1 MKHRLHVGAF
11 GQINPQLIHR
21 EQACLVGYTKKER
34 TPYLVPIPMTTPVV
48 TNRPPTLVVE
58 NELATSPSPS
68 SPMPKRPVFCAPR
81 ALMILA
87 FTRASTAMHAVHNDP
102 TKESVLADE
111 RLCATRAA

>member
-1 MKHRLHVGAF
+1 MWAF
-11 GQINPQLIHR
+11 SVISIHS
-21 EQACLVGYTKKER
+21 EQACLVGLTKKER

-48 TNRPPTLVVE
+48 ANRPSTLFVE
-58 NELATSPSPS
+58 NELAISPSPS

-87 FTRASTAMHAVHNDP
+87 FTRASTAMHAVHSDP
-102 TKESVLADE
+102 TKERVLGDE

>member
-1 MKHRLHVGAF
+1 MWVFSAISVHS
-11 GQINPQLIHR
+11 
-21 EQACLVGYTKKER
+21 EQACLVGLMEKEG

-48 TNRPPTLVVE
+48 ANRPPTLFVE
-58 NELATSPSPS
+58 NELAISPSPS

-87 FTRASTAMHAVHNDP
+87 FTRASTALHAVHNDP
-102 TKESVLADE
+102 TKERVLADE